1 MRRSGRPR
9 RAMGQDDVSASE
21 AAAYTFCA
29 KAWHLEHVAG
39 NAPTAAAAERRAHG
53 IRAHDRHGAQIT
65 RWRTRVRTVFPWT
78 LVALVIAVALLILGV
93 AGRGQ

>member
-1 MRRSGRPR
+1 MTSGRPR

-29 KAWHLEHVAG
+29 KAWHLEYVAG
-39 NAPTAAAAERRAHG
+39 NAPTAAAAARRADG

-65 RWRTRVRTVFPWT
+65 RWQTRARNVFLWT
-78 LVALVIAVALLILGV
+78 LVALVIAIALLTLGV
-93 AGRGQ
+93 TGRGQ